1 MDNPLLPISIVICLA
16 LSAYF
21 SATETA
27 ISSVS
32 RPRLKAIEE
41 SGDARAKT
49 ALRVTERYD
58 DALSAILIG
67 NNIVNIAA
75 SSVGTILC
83 IDIFGESLGALM
95 STIIITLL
103 VLTFG
108 EILPKSMAKENSET
122 IALWLR
128 PAFGA
133 DEGIASADL
142 AVCPGQKL
150 VIGRFHKEDTPTV
163 TEENCGTSLRKQW
176 TKGCWRSTKGADP
189 VGTGVQRYDGKRNS
203 DPPRRRCRC
212 RRGVDPAGSR
222 RRFSV

>member
-1 MDNPLLPISIVICLA
+1 MICLA

-58 DALSAILIG
+58 DALSAILI
-67 NNIVNIAA
+67 ATT
-75 SSVGTILC
+75 SSTLPLLRSGTILC

-122 IALWLR
+122 IALC
-128 PAFGA
+128 
-133 DEGIASADL
+133 SA
-142 AVCPGQKL
+142 A
-150 VIGRFHKEDTPTV
+150 RF
-163 TEENCGTSLRKQW
+163 
-176 TKGCWRSTKGADP
+176 
-189 VGTGVQRYDGKRNS
+189 
-203 DPPRRRCRC
+203 RC
-212 RRGVDPAGSR
+212 
-222 RRFSV
+222 

>member
-1 MDNPLLPISIVICLA
+1 MRYSYKIFFRLFIIICLA

-58 DALSAILIG
+58 DALSALLIG

-75 SSVGTILC
+75 SSIGTIVC
-83 IDIFGESLGALM
+83 IDIFGESLGALA
-95 STIIITLL
+95 STIIMTLL

-108 EILPKSMAKENSET
+108 EILPKSMAKENS
-122 IALWLR
+122 
-128 PAFGA
+128 
-133 DEGIASADL
+133 D
-142 AVCPGQKL
+142 C
-150 VIGRFHKEDTPTV
+150 
-163 TEENCGTSLRKQW
+163 
-176 TKGCWRSTKGADP
+176 
-189 VGTGVQRYDGKRNS
+189 
-203 DPPRRRCRC
+203 
-212 RRGVDPAGSR
+212 
-222 RRFSV
+222 